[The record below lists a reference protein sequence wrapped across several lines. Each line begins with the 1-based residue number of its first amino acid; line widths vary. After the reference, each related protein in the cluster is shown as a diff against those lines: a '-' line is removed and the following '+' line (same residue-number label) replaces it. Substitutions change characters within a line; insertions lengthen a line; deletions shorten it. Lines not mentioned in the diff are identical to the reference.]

1 MTKNLNNIKIAIIG
15 MGYVGLPL
23 AVAFAEKGIGIIGFD
38 INKNKILKYSG
49 RPFSG
54 DEIYERIMDEV
65 VNDV

>member
-1 MTKNLNNIKIAIIG
+1 LIGSELQIKI
-15 MGYVGLPL
+15 
-23 AVAFAEKGIGIIGFD
+23 
-38 INKNKILKYSG
+38 KNKILKYSG